1 MSVVA
6 VPPRPRPPAR
16 ADRPGPRRA
25 TATLTLT
32 VDLPPGP
39 LTPRLARLLDLI
51 GELAES
57 GEGRLR
63 AAGAAPAVP
72 GPPSPVPAPGP
83 AASGPL
89 PPGPAAAGPEEVRI
103 LAGPR
108 VVRHGGRT
116 VTLTRIEYD
125 LLLFLAERP
134 RRVFTRRQ
142 LLSSVWGYDHAV
154 ARTVDVHVRRLRAKF
169 GPGAPLVTT
178 VHGVGYRL
186 ADDARITVERD
197 G

>member
-63 AAGAAPAVP
+63 A
-72 GPPSPVPAPGP
+72 
-83 AASGPL
+83 
-89 PPGPAAAGPEEVRI
+89 
-103 LAGPR
+103 
-108 VVRHGGRT
+108 
-116 VTLTRIEYD
+116 
-125 LLLFLAERP
+125 
-134 RRVFTRRQ
+134 
-142 LLSSVWGYDHAV
+142 
-154 ARTVDVHVRRLRAKF
+154 
-169 GPGAPLVTT
+169 
-178 VHGVGYRL
+178 
-186 ADDARITVERD
+186 
-197 G
+197 